1 LNERDEDFT
10 EAFKETK
17 ISTHTNKRRVDK
29 KKRKSKTPPRLD
41 DDLLEDEPILEG
53 LGSKADEIGSA
64 AVVRI
69 QKAQIRGLESQI
81 KSLTERL
88 EKSNDVNVEIRTLKQ
103 ELKSATKE
111 SARAEKQLSARQRR
125 SIA

>member
-1 LNERDEDFT
+1 MW
-10 EAFKETK
+10 
-17 ISTHTNKRRVDK
+17 I
-29 KKRKSKTPPRLD
+29 KSKTPPRLD

-53 LGSKADEIGSA
+53 LGSKTDEIGSA

-88 EKSNDVNVEIRTLKQ
+88 EISNDVNVEIRTLKQ

-111 SARAEKQLSARQRR
+111 SARAEKQLSAETFF
-125 SIA
+125 SHHFFSLF